1 MPSQAE
7 VPVARPVAAPVPVAP
22 PEERAPRERP
32 VTRYSTR
39 DYSYVA
45 RDLRRIVIVAT
56 AIFITIIVL
65 SFFLP

>member
-1 MPSQAE
+1 
-7 VPVARPVAAPVPVAP
+7 VPVAA
-22 PEERAPRERP
+22 PEERAPERERS
-32 VTRYSTR
+32 VTRFSSR

-45 RDLRRIVIVAT
+45 RDLRRIVILAT